1 MGLVSVLPSDAACYR
16 VSIDAMRLVSMACG
30 WSGSGP
36 ALGLGH
42 HLGPPTRGRPQILGE
57 NLIFKKK
64 KKFGDIGKKKKF
76 YIFPL
81 LLRSP
86 KKLSN
91 TKDNTTLNRWVLQIE

>member
-1 MGLVSVLPSDAACYR
+1 MGLVSVLPGDAACYR

-64 KKFGDIGKKKKF
+64 KKIWRYRKKKKF

>member
-1 MGLVSVLPSDAACYR
+1 MGLVSVLPGDAACYR

-64 KKFGDIGKKKKF
+64 KKNLKI
-76 YIFPL
+76 
-81 LLRSP
+81 
-86 KKLSN
+86 
-91 TKDNTTLNRWVLQIE
+91 

>member
-1 MGLVSVLPSDAACYR
+1 MGLVSVLPGDAACYR

-30 WSGSGP
+30 WSGLGP

-64 KKFGDIGKKKKF
+64 KKFGDIGKKKSF
-76 YIFPL
+76 IFFL
-81 LLRSP
+81 YF
-86 KKLSN
+86 
-91 TKDNTTLNRWVLQIE
+91 